1 MDGNIQGELV
11 GEQCY
16 MKVFNLQICDLIS
29 ELDSL
34 LAPVLPLSI
43 PSQQGYAKGKRKQ
56 WIHVLTKRED
66 YPLEEGCSLVS
77 VHTSTFHVSRI

>member
-1 MDGNIQGELV
+1 MDGNIQGQLV

-16 MKVFNLQICDLIS
+16 MKVFKLQMFDLLS

-34 LAPVLPLSI
+34 LALVLPFSI
-43 PSQQGYAKGKRKQ
+43 PSQQGYAKGKSIQ

-66 YPLEEGCSLVS
+66 CPLEEGCSLVS
-77 VHTSTFHVSRI
+77 VHT